1 MKSISAKPFKNG
13 KGVNKPF
20 RSPFNTPQSNNNIN
34 ISKLSTYETPSKIS
48 VAKRLIY
55 QKTSSPK
62 KLCINKENN
71 SKQTEIEVKNKLYQ
85 IDLELLKKKI
95 QEKEESIKIL
105 KTTLSYKKKNKAENL
120 ESVIKKWTTC
130 CQNALIDYQKCLQEK
145 NDQPVKLFEILSSFN
160 INPDIVCFSIDDDI
174 FY

>member
-1 MKSISAKPFKNG
+1 MSMNAKPFKNG

-20 RSPFNTPQSNNNIN
+20 RSPFSTPQSSDNIN
-34 ISKLSTYETPSKIS
+34 ISKLTTYETPLKVSI
-48 VAKRLIY
+48 AKRLIY
-55 QKTSSPK
+55 QKTPSPK

-71 SKQTEIEVKNKLYQ
+71 NKQTDIKIKNKLYQ

-105 KTTLSYKKKNKAENL
+105 KTTLLYKKKNKAENL

-145 NDQPVKLFEILSSFN
+145 NDQPVKLSEILSLFN
-160 INPDIVCFSIDDDI
+160 INPDIVCFSIDDDT

>member
-1 MKSISAKPFKNG
+1 MSMNAKPFKNG

-20 RSPFNTPQSNNNIN
+20 RSPFSTPQSNDNIN
-34 ISKLSTYETPSKIS
+34 ISKLNTYETPSKVSI
-48 VAKRLIY
+48 AKRLIY
-55 QKTSSPK
+55 QKTPSPK

-71 SKQTEIEVKNKLYQ
+71 NKQTDIKVKNKLYQ
-85 IDLELLKKKI
+85 INLELLKKKI

-105 KTTLSYKKKNKAENL
+105 KTTLLYKKKNKAENL
-120 ESVIKKWTTC
+120 ESVIKKWITC

-145 NDQPVKLFEILSSFN
+145 NDQPVKLSEILSSFN
-160 INPDIVCFSIDDDI
+160 INPDIVCFSIDDDT